1 MTSVAQVRVSNMSAA
16 SQNYCLI
23 NCIEELENASLHKL
37 LNIMKVI
44 LNS

>member
-1 MTSVAQVRVSNMSAA
+1 MSAA
-16 SQNYCLI
+16 SQSYCLI

-37 LNIMKVI
+37 LKIMKVI